1 MIQKS
6 LARPWN
12 MLVNTMSLAEHHVSC
27 GEYVA
32 IRHKQLL
39 FWGKLD
45 LWVSCT
51 LGCHRMT
58 LSRVVRGRHFHFKLT
73 LSEYTQTTY
82 ENNSLAKALSSNV
95 CVVFSCKMVGNSH
108 LEPEISRIKQCVA
121 GLISGVWT
129 KRLLLYTHEP
139 NQTFSPNI
147 YPIKGGGGRGGVGSL
162 ALPRQVRVYFF
173 LSVAGSCSHVPF
185 FSFTSSCPR
194 SPLWLTIT
202 FHMWSPALAAN
213 AEVCPNVARRCSF
226 DGSFAVDVVLTQ
238 VF

>member
-1 MIQKS
+1 M
-6 LARPWN
+6 PW
-12 MLVNTMSLAEHHVSC
+12 AEHHVSC
-27 GEYVA
+27 GECVA

-51 LGCHRMT
+51 LGCHHMT
-58 LSRVVRGRHFHFKLT
+58 LSRVVRGRHLHFKLT

-82 ENNSLAKALSSNV
+82 ENNSHAKALSSNV

-147 YPIKGGGGRGGVGSL
+147 CPIKGGLGVW
-162 ALPRQVRVYFF
+162 P
-173 LSVAGSCSHVPF
+173 SHVRSGF
-185 FSFTSSCPR
+185 ISSCLWQEAAVMCR
-194 SPLWLTIT
+194 SLFLPLHVHAVLCDSPSPFTCGPL
-202 FHMWSPALAAN
+202 HLPLMRRSAPMWPA
-213 AEVCPNVARRCSF
+213 
-226 DGSFAVDVVLTQ
+226 DVHLMGHLLLMLY
-238 VF
+238 